1 MIFGSLN
8 EVLDGDKTLYDINNM
23 VSDKTV
29 LNTNTVNES
38 YIKKNIYSQY
48 NYTQSKPKSGKISSI
63 LKKFSHYGMVCD
75 KQLQANMMAIPANPD
90 LQNKED
96 KQLFNL
102 YSTPN
107 FDWKVK
113 SEEDRPFSEKTLNE
127 KRIIL
132 RKMAEQ
138 PEIEDIIDIMCNECI
153 VYDSDN
159 NYICK
164 PFIDNAVIQDLNE
177 QALSEIRNAINSNFY
192 KIYML
197 EELKTNAWNLFRR
210 WLVDGVLAF
219 EIVYDNLQ
227 YPKNIIGIIELDP
240 ATLTKVYD
248 GTKLIWIQYQG
259 VVGKERKL
267 LDSQIIYIKYTD
279 DGVSS
284 RQSYLERLIR
294 PFNLYRIVE
303 QAQVIWTV
311 TQSSF
316 KTIFTIP
323 VAGMNRAKGLQTLNA
338 AMSRYKE
345 DISFNNDTGELKVN
359 GKVNLPFNKEYWMP
373 ENDNGKPEIE
383 TLVDN
388 GPQLNDS
395 DQLKYFLSK
404 LYKMSKI
411 PESRFDKEAGTT
423 WFGTDAS
430 QVLRDEIN
438 FGRFVDRL
446 RYIFSQIIIKPLQ
459 IQLAL
464 SLPDIKADKRLLDAI
479 SLSFNSYN
487 QFMELVEAEVDQKR
501 LEHIQTLKDT
511 FTSSDADGNE
521 VPYFCDRFL
530 IVKYLK
536 MSDADLELNEK
547 LKKEQK
553 QEQSSDDNDE
563 NSGEDNSDD
572 RGMDMSPDE
581 DNDEDNSSESEDNDT
596 GSDNEIDKDMMG
608 DVQPESPETT
618 EA

>member
-23 VSDKTV
+23 VSNKTV
-29 LNTNTVNES
+29 LNNNTVNES
-38 YIKKNIYSQY
+38 YTSKNIYSQY
-48 NYTQSKPKSGKISSI
+48 NYAQSKPKSNKISSI
-63 LKKFSHYGMVCD
+63 LRKFSRYGMVYD

-102 YSTPN
+102 YSTPQ

-113 SEEDRPFSEKTLNE
+113 AEEDKSFSEKTLNE
-127 KRIIL
+127 KRTIL
-132 RKMAEQ
+132 RQMAEQ

-521 VPYFCDRFL
+521 VPYFCDKFL

-553 QEQSSDDNDE
+553 QEQSSDSDSD
-563 NSGEDNSDD
+563 EDNSDEGG
-572 RGMDMSPDE
+572 GMNVGSDE
-581 DNDEDNSSESEDNDT
+581 DNDNDSESEDSDT

-608 DVQPESPETT
+608 DVQPESSETT

>member
-23 VSDKTV
+23 VSGV
-29 LNTNTVNES
+29 SLAPVNES
-38 YIKKNIYSQY
+38 YQYNKNIYAQY
-48 NYTQSKPKSGKISSI
+48 NYNKQKSKENKIASI
-63 LKKFSHYGMVCD
+63 LRKFSTYGMSYD
-75 KQLQANMMAIPANPD
+75 KQLLNNLHAIPANPD
-90 LQNKED
+90 FQKKEN
-96 KQLFNL
+96 QAVFNL
-102 YSTPN
+102 YSVPQ
-107 FDWKVK
+107 FDWKVTA
-113 SEEDRPFSEKTLNE
+113 EEDRPFSEKTLNE
-127 KRIIL
+127 KRQIL
-132 RKMAEQ
+132 RKIAEQ
-138 PEIEDIIDIMCNECI
+138 PEIEDIVDIMCNECI

-177 QALSEIRNAINSNFY
+177 NALSEIRNAVNSNFY

-197 EELKTNAWNLFRR
+197 LGFKSNAWNVFRR
-210 WLVDGVLAF
+210 WLIDGVLAY
-219 EIVYDNLQ
+219 EIVYDSLQ

-240 ATLTKVYD
+240 ATLTKVID
-248 GTKLIWIQYQG
+248 GTNIIWVQYQG
-259 VVGKERKL
+259 VTGKERKL
-267 LDSQIIYIKYTD
+267 LDSQIIYIKYAD
-279 DGVSS
+279 DGVST
-284 RQSYLERLIR
+284 RQSYIERLVR
-294 PFNLYRIVE
+294 PFNIYRIIE

-316 KTIFTIP
+316 KTMFTIP
-323 VAGMNRAKGLQTLNA
+323 VAGMNRAKGLQTLNS

-373 ENDNGKPEIE
+373 ENENGKPEIE

-411 PESRFDKEAGTT
+411 PESRFDKEAGIT

-430 QVLRDEIN
+430 QVMRDEIN

-446 RYIFSQIIIKPLQ
+446 RYIFSQVIIKPLQ

-464 SLPDIKADKRLLDAI
+464 SIPDIKADKRILDAI
-479 SLSFNSYN
+479 SLTFNSYN

-501 LEHIQTLKDT
+501 MEHIQTMKDT
-511 FTSSDADGNE
+511 FTSTDADGNE
-521 VPYFCDRFL
+521 VPYFCDKFL
-530 IVKYLK
+530 IVKYMK

-547 LKKEQK
+547 LKREQK
-553 QEQSSDDNDE
+553 QEQQS
-563 NSGEDNSDD
+563 SGEDNGEDNGEESGD
-572 RGMDMSPDE
+572 GMDVGSDE
-581 DNDEDNSSESEDNDT
+581 DNGSEEDNSTDNDA
-596 GSDNEIDKDMMG
+596 DNEIDKDMMG
-608 DVQPESPETT
+608 DVQPESSETT

>member
-29 LNTNTVNES
+29 LNNNTVNES
-38 YIKKNIYSQY
+38 YTNKNIYSQY
-48 NYTQSKPKSGKISSI
+48 NYKQSKPKSGKISSI
-63 LKKFSHYGMVCD
+63 LKKFSRYGMVYD

-113 SEEDRPFSEKTLNE
+113 SEEDRAFSEKTLNE
-127 KRIIL
+127 KRTIL

-248 GTKLIWIQYQG
+248 GTKLMWIQYQG

-279 DGVSS
+279 DGVST

-511 FTSSDADGNE
+511 FTSTDADGNE
-521 VPYFCDRFL
+521 VPYFCDKFL

-553 QEQSSDDNDE
+553 QEQSSDGDDNND
-563 NSGEDNSDD
+563 DNSDD
-572 RGMDMSPDE
+572 DSGMDVGSDE
-581 DNDEDNSSESEDNDT
+581 DNNDDNGSESEDNDNA
-596 GSDNEIDKDMMG
+596 SDNEIDKDMMG
-608 DVQPESPETT
+608 DVQPESTETT

>member
-29 LNTNTVNES
+29 LNNNTVNES
-38 YIKKNIYSQY
+38 YTNKNIYSQY
-48 NYTQSKPKSGKISSI
+48 NYKQSKPKSGKISSI
-63 LKKFSHYGMVCD
+63 LKKFSRYGMVYD

-113 SEEDRPFSEKTLNE
+113 SEEDKAFSEKTLNE
-127 KRIIL
+127 KRTIL

-279 DGVSS
+279 DGVST

-521 VPYFCDRFL
+521 VPYFCDKFL

-553 QEQSSDDNDE
+553 QEQSSDSNNNEDN
-563 NSGEDNSDD
+563 NEDNSDD
-572 RGMDMSPDE
+572 GGGMDVGSDE
-581 DNDEDNSSESEDNDT
+581 DNDNDSESEDSDT

-608 DVQPESPETT
+608 DVQPESSETT

>member
-29 LNTNTVNES
+29 LNNNTVNES
-38 YIKKNIYSQY
+38 YTSKNIYSQY

-63 LKKFSHYGMVCD
+63 LRKFSRYGMVYD

-102 YSTPN
+102 YSTPQ

-113 SEEDRPFSEKTLNE
+113 AEEGKPFSEKTLNE
-127 KRIIL
+127 KRTIL
-132 RKMAEQ
+132 RRMAEQ

-164 PFIDNAVIQDLNE
+164 PFIDNAVIHDLNE

-521 VPYFCDRFL
+521 VPYFCDKFL

-536 MSDADLELNEK
+536 MSDADLEFNEK

-553 QEQSSDDNDE
+553 QEQSSDSDN
-563 NSGEDNSDD
+563 NEDNSDD
-572 RGMDMSPDE
+572 EGGSDVGSDDNE
-581 DNDEDNSSESEDNDT
+581 DNNDSESDDNDT

-608 DVQPESPETT
+608 DVQPEPSETT